1 MEILTLVAFVLLRPA
16 PLIGLL
22 TALTTFLGAIVG
34 QIKLVTGRSNHD

>member
-22 TALTTFLGAIVG
+22 TALASLLGAIG
-34 QIKLVTGRSNHD
+34 GLAKLVTGRK